1 MFIIWM
7 HYTFIHYLDIVELL
21 DKNNNA
27 IMHISYTP
35 VEKDVLLN
43 FGPREDRGSLK
54 KLKSEYYK
62 NAIML
67 LYDDSLKSKLEA
79 INFALEIMQDNKV
92 FNITSD
98 TVLLKN
104 DRIELYWLD

>member
-1 MFIIWM
+1 M

-67 LYDDSLKSKLEA
+67 LYDDSFKSKLEA
-79 INFALEIMQDNKV
+79 INFSLEIMQDNKV
-92 FNITSD
+92 FNITGD
-98 TVLLKN
+98 NVLLKN
-104 DRIELYWLD
+104 DRIELYWQD